1 MKHDPVP
8 ARNVAR
14 WQAVLARD
22 ASSLP
27 PFFYAVTTTGI
38 YCRPD
43 CPSRRPHEKNVA
55 FFDHA
60 EEARAAGYRACKRCK
75 PDETPRD
82 AVMAEKITAACRE
95 IEEAEEEPGLE
106 ALATSCGLSVFHF
119 HRLFK
124 AQTGVTPKAYARAHR
139 MQKVRQ
145 GLNGDAPSVTSA
157 MYDAGFNS
165 SSRFYET
172 ATQALG
178 MSPSAYRNGGRN
190 TRILFAVGE
199 CALGSVLVACSQ
211 KGVCAILLGDTPEK
225 LLDDLQS
232 MFPQA
237 ELIGG
242 DAAFEALVARVVG
255 FVDAPRI
262 GLDLP
267 LDIQGT
273 AFQERVWQAL
283 RDIPAGQT
291 ASYRE
296 IAETIGAPSSFRAV
310 AQACGANPLAVAIP
324 CHRVVRSDGG
334 LSGYRWG
341 IARKQRL
348 LSVEKAG

>member
-1 MKHDPVP
+1 MKHDTTLT
-8 ARNVAR
+8 RNTAR

-22 ASSLP
+22 AASLP
-27 PFFYAVTTTGI
+27 PFLYAVMTTGI

-43 CPSRRPHEKNVA
+43 CPSRRPQERNVA
-55 FFDHA
+55 FFDDA
-60 EEARAAGYRACKRCK
+60 DQARAAGYRACKRCK
-75 PDETPRD
+75 PDGAPRD
-82 AVMAEKITAACRE
+82 TVIAAKIRKACRS
-95 IEEAEEEPGLE
+95 IEEAEEEPTLE
-106 ALATSCGLSVFHF
+106 ALADLCGLSLFHF

-145 GLNGDAPSVTSA
+145 NLSEEGSSVTSA

-178 MSPSAYRNGGRN
+178 MNPRAYKNGGKN

-199 CALGSVLVACSQ
+199 CSLGSVLVACSQ
-211 KGVCAILLGDTPEK
+211 KGVCAILLGDSAQV
-225 LLDDLQS
+225 LLEDLQS
-232 MFPQA
+232 RFPHA

-242 DAAFEALVARVVG
+242 DAAFERLVARVVG

-283 RDIPAGQT
+283 RKIPAGST
-291 ASYRE
+291 ASYAE
-296 IAETIGAPSSFRAV
+296 IAAAIGAPASFRAV
-310 AQACGANPLAVAIP
+310 AQACGANNLAVAIP
-324 CHRVVRSDGG
+324 CHRVVRADGG

-341 IARKQRL
+341 IGRKEKL
-348 LSVEKAG
+348 LNLEKAG